1 MKNPALMTVIC
12 GAVGIAV
19 GALAAEAGSAKK
31 DMPQAPAAA
40 TAEHP
45 KSATYR
51 RAPQVRGFIQRRGGY
66 SYASGD
72 TTFTYGDTRSAYGSA
87 NSTRGPWFN
96 RQTGSG
102 PFDNGFFFDSGIGP
116 RGGDSPYRN

>member
-1 MKNPALMTVIC
+1 MKRFTWTSIVLAIVGT
-12 GAVGIAV
+12 GVGIT
-19 GALAAEAGSAKK
+19 AADAGGAKK
-31 DMPQAPAAA
+31 QPASPPAAVAA

-51 RAPQVRGFIQRRGGY
+51 RAPEVRGFIQRRGGY
-66 SYASGD
+66 SYGASD
-72 TTFTYGDTRSAYGSA
+72 SLFSYGDGRTTLGA
-87 NSTRGPWFN
+87 NGRFFG
-96 RQTGSG
+96 RQTNSG